1 MIAAMK
7 RTSLGFTLAE
17 LMVALTI
24 VGILTALATPSFR
37 EYTRNTRVTTTQ
49 NDLVTALNLARS
61 ESLRRS
67 RPVSVCASED
77 GQTCTTQDKWASGWA
92 AFTAA
97 NPAGSGDFNA
107 GDDRLLQKWDAPGGG
122 VLVTGDQ
129 PSVEFQPTGMATAT
143 ILLTV
148 QSPSCRGDGKRSL
161 QVTATGGLFAKKT
174 ACDA

>member
-1 MIAAMK
+1 MK
-7 RTSLGFTLAE
+7 RTSLGFTLVE

-24 VGILTALATPSFR
+24 LGVLTAIATPTFK

-49 NDLVTALNLARS
+49 NNLVTALNLARS

-67 RPVSVCASED
+67 RPVSVCASSD
-77 GQTCTTQDKWASGWA
+77 GLTCTTQDKWVSGWV

-97 NPAGSGDFNA
+97 QPAGGGDFNS
-107 GDDRLLQKWDAPGGG
+107 GDDQLLQKWDAPGGD

-129 PSVEFQPTGMATAT
+129 PSVEFQPSGMATAT

-148 QSPSCRGDGKRSL
+148 KSPSCKGDGKRSL
-161 QVTATGGLFAKKT
+161 QVTETGGLFAKKV